1 MTPNVINIK
10 TQSVSTLARAD
21 MSHTGRNHHEGPSE
35 MASPSPVKKEREY
48 SELNPDFFSLRP
60 STRDSP
66 RNLKM
71 QREHKAS
78 YAAEDF

>member
-1 MTPNVINIK
+1 
-10 TQSVSTLARAD
+10 
-21 MSHTGRNHHEGPSE
+21 

-60 STRDSP
+60 SARDSP